1 MRSTSRVDSDQW
13 LADNYEALMSR
24 VDTVAS
30 QKYRGHDAAASKRD
44 ELIGDITLMC
54 IEMLKDGSFD
64 KYDEL
69 TVPLVVKSA
78 ANKLADKERRN
89 GELSRGQSAAM
100 KVVAEVTDRLRMEL
114 GYEPNSQEVFDAL
127 PAKAN
132 KKQCKDILFNGLPT
146 TVAFECSSTNDDGD
160 DCTFSHDPV
169 ICEDDEPDWE
179 EYNALR
185 QNYLEGL
192 SDVDLKV
199 IEMKKTGEK
208 HAVIAKAVGV
218 SAPRVSQIVK
228 RVVTDM
234 NKLWGHMGYWELNL
248 DR

>member
-1 MRSTSRVDSDQW
+1 MRSTMRVSDQW
-13 LADNYEALMSR
+13 LEDNYMDLMSR
-24 VDTVAS
+24 IEVVVNR
-30 QKYRGHDAAASKRD
+30 KYSGHECAASKRD
-44 ELIGDITLMC
+44 EMTGDLTLMC

-89 GELSRGQSAAM
+89 GELSRGQGAAL
-100 KVVAEVTDRLRMEL
+100 KVVNEVTDRLRMEL
-114 GYEPNSQEVFDAL
+114 GYEPNAQEVFDAL
-127 PAKAN
+127 PASAN
-132 KKQCKDILFNGLPT
+132 KKQCRDILFNGLPS

-160 DCTFSHDPV
+160 DVVFSHDPV
-169 ICEDDEPDWE
+169 VCEDDEPDWD

-185 QNYLEGL
+185 ESYLEGL
-192 SDVDLKV
+192 SDTDLKV
-199 IEMKKTGEK
+199 IELKKTGEK
-208 HAVIAKAVGV
+208 HAVIAKTVGV
-218 SAPRVSQIVK
+218 SAARVSQIVK